1 MSTAVARRGGAK
13 VVRGGKGKQG
23 AAAPRKGSV
32 FGGGPAGKD
41 KLFAAAKP
49 DNSEESDSTDAVS
62 SSDEEE
68 RWKESKHTN
77 DVPSEYWHIQKLVKY
92 MKAGNQTATIVAL
105 CCLKDHDLTT
115 QMNQRAIQDCGGLEV
130 LVNLLESNDLKCRL
144 GALTVL
150 SEVSSNLDI
159 RRSIVD
165 LGGIPLLVQI
175 LSEPGRDL
183 KIMAA
188 ETLGNVAK
196 VRLARKLVRKCDGV
210 PRLVDLLDVPISVL
224 RSQRD
229 QLSEDEREMLDMA
242 RAGARALWSLSESRH
257 NKELM
262 CKGGIVP
269 LMGRLLKSVH
279 IDIVVPTMGTIQQC
293 ASQANYQLAIT
304 TEGMIYDIVS
314 HLTSDNLDLKRQC
327 SSAIFKCASDKTA
340 SDMVRDSG
348 GLEPLV
354 GIAKDKTVRDNK
366 PLLAAATGALW
377 KCAASE
383 ANVKKLDQ
391 LKTVQVLVQLLNDE
405 SEDVLTNAVG
415 CISECVKYQNNRE
428 ILRQFNGIPLLVNL
442 LNMTHAPLL
451 ENIAKTLKE
460 CASDPESMTIM
471 EELDAIRLIWSL
483 LKNSNPKVQA
493 HAAWALCPCIE
504 NAKVCPVTI
513 PNPELTPTFS
523 RIPANSSAASSELS
537 SSSSAYS
544 APGTTSF
551 SRPSALRSPPS
562 PKIGKTS
569 RSCRITRSSRCW
581 PTWCTP
587 PMICCARTWRR
598 PSRAVHRTR
607 TTPKNWADCAPLR
620 LSSGT
625 WSATTRASTGPRLW
639 RCRSCR
645 KIRRTALRCTRVAWF
660 RFCSRRLARRIVS
673 CRKLRLGVCRTSAS
687 WRCERRSWSFGAN
700 DAFDWLIIVFCI
712 DVMYGTYFAI
722 KFVTV

>member
-1 MSTAVARRGGAK
+1 MSTVRRNVG
-13 VVRGGKGKQG
+13 RGGKSVRGKSG
-23 AAAPRKGSV
+23 KITTPKGSSV
-32 FGGGPAGKD
+32 AGSVAGPPKEKIPPKQD
-41 KLFAAAKP
+41 
-49 DNSEESDSTDAVS
+49 SEESESTDAVS

-150 SEVSSNLDI
+150 SEISSNLDI

-183 KIMAA
+183 KVMAA

-210 PRLVDLLDVPISVL
+210 PRLVDLLDVNISIL

-304 TEGMIYDIVS
+304 TEGMIFDIVS

-340 SDMVRDSG
+340 SDMVRESG

-354 GIAKDKTVRDNK
+354 GIARDKSVRDNK

-415 CISECVKYQNNRE
+415 AISECVKYQNNRE
-428 ILRQFNGIPLLVNL
+428 TLRMCGGIPLLVNL

-460 CASDPESMTIM
+460 CATDPESMTIM
-471 EELDAIRLIWSL
+471 EDLDAIRLIWSL

-493 HAAWALCPCIE
+493 YAAWALCPCIE
-504 NAKVCPVTI
+504 NAKDSG
-513 PNPELTPTFS
+513 ELVRSFVG
-523 RIPANSSAASSELS
+523 ALELVVGLLS
-537 SSSSAYS
+537 SRDNFVLSAVCAAIATIAKDRENLSVLSDHKVIPMLAHLVYTTDDLLRENLAAAIAS
-544 APGTTSF
+544 CAPYASNTQELG
-551 SRPSALRSPPS
+551 RLR
-562 PKIGKTS
+562 TV
-569 RSCRITRSSRCW
+569 
-581 PTWCTP
+581 TP
-587 PMICCARTWRR
+587 IVGYMVSNNPR
-598 PSRAVHRTR
+598 VHRT
-607 TTPKNWADCAPLR
+607 TAMALQK
-620 LSSGT
+620 LSEDPQNCITMHQSGVVPFLLET
-625 WSATTRASTGPRLW
+625 VGSKDRELQEASAGCLQNI
-639 RCRSCR
+639 R
-645 KIRRTALRCTRVAWF
+645 KLALRAEELEF
-660 RFCSRRLARRIVS
+660 R
-673 CRKLRLGVCRTSAS
+673 G
-687 WRCERRSWSFGAN
+687 E
-700 DAFDWLIIVFCI
+700 
-712 DVMYGTYFAI
+712 Y
-722 KFVTV
+722 

>member
-41 KLFAAAKP
+41 KLFAASKP

-504 NAKVCPVTI
+504 NAKDSG
-513 PNPELTPTFS
+513 ELVRSFVG
-523 RIPANSSAASSELS
+523 ALELVVGLLS
-537 SSSSAYS
+537 SRDNFVLSAVCAAIATIAKDRENLSVLSDHKVIQMLAHLVYTTDDLLRENLAAAIAS
-544 APGTTSF
+544 CAPYANNTQELG
-551 SRPSALRSPPS
+551 RLR
-562 PKIGKTS
+562 TV
-569 RSCRITRSSRCW
+569 
-581 PTWCTP
+581 TP
-587 PMICCARTWRR
+587 IVGYMVSNNPR
-598 PSRAVHRTR
+598 VHRT
-607 TTPKNWADCAPLR
+607 TAMALQK
-620 LSSGT
+620 LSEDPQNCITMHQSGVVPFLLET
-625 WSATTRASTGPRLW
+625 VGSKDRELQEASAGCLQNI
-639 RCRSCR
+639 R
-645 KIRRTALRCTRVAWF
+645 KLALRAEELEF
-660 RFCSRRLARRIVS
+660 R
-673 CRKLRLGVCRTSAS
+673 G
-687 WRCERRSWSFGAN
+687 E
-700 DAFDWLIIVFCI
+700 
-712 DVMYGTYFAI
+712 
-722 KFVTV
+722 